1 MAEETGQGA
10 ALLPLRERKILVAV
24 DNCERLERLFVGH
37 RLTIP
42 KSVAEAEALLRE
54 REFSLVVLGVHF
66 DESRMFE
73 LLRVVRIFDRN
84 KLTPVVCLLSG
95 ESKLSPVAIEG
106 LDHAVKAMLANAFL
120 DLNKFPDDR
129 PGNARVRRIIDYLIL
144 IDGDMHGGFRSV
156 HESDAPKAHRR

>member
-1 MAEETGQGA
+1 MAEEKAQGA
-10 ALLPLRERKILVAV
+10 ALPPLKDRQILVAV
-24 DNCERLERLFVGH
+24 DNCERLERLLVGH
-37 RLTIP
+37 SLTIP
-42 KSVAEAEALLRE
+42 KSVGEAEALLRK
-54 REFSLVVLGVHF
+54 REFHLVVLGVHF

-73 LLRVVRIFDRN
+73 LLRVVRIYDCN

-129 PGNARVRRIIDYLIL
+129 AGNGRVRRIIDYLIL

-156 HESDAPKAHRR
+156 HEGDRPKADPR